1 MLPELLITLLD
12 HNTFF
17 VLSTTGRDGAPQSS
31 VIWAT
36 REDDEIVFS
45 TIRGRVK
52 TRNMER
58 NPQVSLC
65 AYDPADPYSYVEV
78 RGTVSMVE
86 EGGVELIDELS
97 RAYDGVPWTVRP
109 TETRVVCRVT
119 PTKVIEHIAPQ
130 SKKEDD
136 A

>member
-17 VLSTTGRDGAPQSS
+17 VLSTVGRDGTPQSS

-45 TIRGRVK
+45 TIRGRLK

-58 NPQVSLC
+58 NPRVSLC
-65 AYDPADPYSYVEV
+65 AFDPSDPYRYVEV
-78 RGTVSMVE
+78 QGTVSLTE
-86 EGGVELIDELS
+86 DGGPELIQELS
-97 RAYDGVPWTVRP
+97 RKYDGADFRESDPANI
-109 TETRVVCRVT
+109 RVVCRVR
-119 PTKVIEHIAPQ
+119 PTKIFVR
-130 SKKEDD
+130 
-136 A
+136 

>member
-1 MLPELLITLLD
+1 MLPDLLITLLD

-17 VLSTTGRDGAPQSS
+17 VLTTNGRDGVPHSS
-31 VIWAT
+31 VIWAR

-65 AYDPADPYSYVEV
+65 AFDPSDPYRYVEV
-78 RGTVSMVE
+78 QGVVSLTE
-86 EGGVELIDELS
+86 DGGPELIQELS
-97 RAYDGVPWTVRP
+97 RKYDGADFRESDPANV
-109 TETRVVCRVT
+109 RVVCRVR
-119 PTKVIEHIAPQ
+119 PTKIFVR
-130 SKKEDD
+130 
-136 A
+136 